1 MNNLSSVLILAK
13 EEYIND
19 LKKAISEI
27 PFCSV
32 ELCENE
38 KIIVVIESENL
49 EDELNSYKMLE
60 KLPNIISINMVF
72 SYQDLNDDIQ
82 KAINSGVIETIEK
95 NENAENIRYY
105 GSVFNQFS

>member
-1 MNNLSSVLILAK
+1 MNNLSSVLITAK

-38 KIIVVIESENL
+38 KIIVVIESEKL

-60 KLPNIISINMVF
+60 QLPNIISINMVF
-72 SYQDLNDDIQ
+72 SYQDLDEDMQ
-82 KAINSGVIETIEK
+82 KAIDSGAIETIEK
-95 NENAENIRYY
+95 NEKAENIKYY
-105 GSVFNQFS
+105 GSIFNKI

>member
-13 EEYIND
+13 RECVDD
-19 LKKAISEI
+19 LKKAISKI

-60 KLPNIISINMVF
+60 KLPNIVSINMVF
-72 SYQDLNDDIQ
+72 SYQDLNDDMQ
-82 KAINSGVIETIEK
+82 KAINSGAIETIEK
-95 NENAENIRYY
+95 NESAESVRYY
-105 GSVFNQFS
+105 GSVFNRL